1 MKKLQKIKIDG
12 LFGEHTLDIPIVDNK
27 LLLVAENGS
36 GKTTIVN
43 IIYFFLSK
51 QWNKLLKY
59 NFTSITATIDNKE
72 ISVKKDDI
80 DIFKSDKI
88 QNYLKR
94 YPPHFRERLFD
105 FLLTT
110 DTVELFRNPQK
121 MEFEAEKLNLP
132 MSIFFE
138 LSNRINREQFNL
150 FSSISEKN
158 LNLNRLLDSQILY
171 LPTYR
176 RIEQDLKNIFPDLE
190 SDIDKYRKRKRINR
204 VAEETSYVE
213 LVEFGMEDVEVKI
226 NKRLNELKENLNTKL
241 KNDLTGTYLKDV
253 INKRYTKISKKETDT
268 FDEDVLDAIL
278 NIIDDDVL
286 SKSEKEKLIHFVK
299 DTKEVG
305 GLKKDEDK
313 MIAFFIY
320 RLINIYNEQKK
331 EEQDIVDFV
340 AICNQYSSN
349 KEFIYDNINF
359 QLFISPKIKGKLRLK
374 ERIELKD
381 LSSGEK
387 QIVSLFSHL
396 YLSKQRYFVIID
408 EPELSL
414 SVPWQQRF
422 LSDVNANQYCDG
434 IIAVTHS
441 PFIFENELE
450 NYAHTLTE
458 FIN

>member
-1 MKKLQKIKIDG
+1 MKKLQKIRIDG

-59 NFTSITATIDNKE
+59 NFKEIIGTIDNKE

-80 DIFKSDKI
+80 NIFKSDKI

-94 YPPHFRERLFD
+94 YPIHFREKLFD
-105 FLLTT
+105 YLLTT

-132 MSIFFE
+132 ISIFFE

-150 FSSISEKN
+150 FSTVSEKN
-158 LNLNRLLDSQILY
+158 LNLNKLLDSQILY

-253 INKRYTKISKKETDT
+253 INKRYTKISNNETDT
-268 FDEDVLDAIL
+268 FDEDVLGAIL

-286 SKSEKEKLIHFVK
+286 SKSEKEKLISFVK
-299 DTKEVG
+299 NIKEVG

-331 EEQDIVDFV
+331 EEQDIVEFV
-340 AICNQYSSN
+340 DICNQYSNN

-359 QLFISPKIKGKLRLK
+359 QLFISPKIKGKLLLK

-450 NYAHTLTE
+450 EYAHTLTE

>member
-1 MKKLQKIKIDG
+1 MNKLENIFIKG
-12 LFGEHTLDIPIVDNK
+12 LFGEHTLNIPIVDNK

-59 NFTSITATIDNKE
+59 NFNSITATIDGKDVTVNKDE
-72 ISVKKDDI
+72 I

-88 QNYLKR
+88 QNFLKR
-94 YPPHFRERLFD
+94 YPTTYRDKLFD
-105 FLLTT
+105 YLLTI
-110 DTVELFRNPQK
+110 DKVELFSNPQK
-121 MEFEAEKLNLP
+121 MEIEADKLNLP

-150 FSSISEKN
+150 FSSVSEKN
-158 LNLNRLLDSQILY
+158 LNTNRLLESQILY

-190 SDIDKYRKRKRINR
+190 SDVDKYRRRKRVNR
-204 VAEETSYVE
+204 IEEDFSYVE
-213 LVEFGMEDVEVKI
+213 LVEFGMEDVDVKI

-253 INKRYTKISKKETDT
+253 INKKYTKISTKEINT
-268 FDEDVLDAIL
+268 FDEEVLSSIL
-278 NIIDDDVL
+278 NIINDDVL
-286 SKSEKEKLIHFVK
+286 SKSEKEKLINFVK
-299 DTKEVG
+299 DIKEVG

-320 RLINIYNEQKK
+320 RLINIYNEQKN

-340 AICNQYSSN
+340 DICNQYSSN
-349 KEFIYDNINF
+349 KEFIYDNIKF
-359 QLFISPKIKGKLRLK
+359 ELYISPKIKGKLMGK

-396 YLSKQRYFVIID
+396 LLSKKRYFVIID

-422 LSDVNANQYCDG
+422 LSDVNANRFCDG

-450 NYAHTLTE
+450 SYAHTLTE
-458 FIN
+458 FIK

>member
-1 MKKLQKIKIDG
+1 MNIIENITIEG
-12 LFGEHTLDIPIVDNK
+12 LFGEHTLNIPIKDNK

-51 QWNKLLKY
+51 QWIKLLRY
-59 NFTSITATIDNKE
+59 NFSKITATIDGEKISLNKE
-72 ISVKKDDI
+72 DI
-80 DIFKSDKI
+80 DLFRSDKI
-88 QNYLKR
+88 QKFLMR
-94 YPPHFRERLFD
+94 YPSNLREKLFD
-105 FLLTT
+105 FFLTA
-110 DTVELFRNPQK
+110 DPIELFRTPQK
-121 MEFEAEKLNLP
+121 MELAADKLNIP

-138 LSNRINREQFNL
+138 LSTRINREQFNL
-150 FSSISEKN
+150 FSNISEKN
-158 LNLNRLLDSQILY
+158 LQTNKIIDAQILY

-190 SDIDKYRKRKRINR
+190 SDIDKYRRRKRINKTSD
-204 VAEETSYVE
+204 ETSYVE
-213 LVEFGMEDVEVKI
+213 LVEFGMEYVEVKI
-226 NKRLNELKENLNTKL
+226 NNRLNELKENLNNKL

-253 INKRYTKISKKETDT
+253 INKRYTKISTTETDT
-268 FDEDVLDAIL
+268 FDEKVLSSIL
-278 NIIDDDVL
+278 NIIDEDVL
-286 SKSEKEKLIHFVK
+286 SKAEKEKLITFVGEIK
-299 DTKEVG
+299 QVR
-305 GLKKDEDK
+305 GLKKDENK

-331 EEQDIVDFV
+331 EEQDIVEFV
-340 AICNQYSSN
+340 NICNQYSSN

-359 QLFISPKIKGKLRLK
+359 QLYISPKVHGEIRHK

-422 LSDVNANQYCDG
+422 LSDVNSNQYCDG

-450 NYAHTLTE
+450 EYSHTLSE
-458 FIN
+458 FIS